1 MDSAPDIS
9 TDAASG
15 QISGIPVRNLW
26 LLMLYASDLFR
37 ELHRGKIAVEENP
50 DDIPDLVAEILA
62 RVVER
67 RLMRNL
73 TFGYQSQEAVLSRV
87 RGRIDLLNTER
98 HQLLARG
105 MIACRFENLTVNTPR
120 NRFVRGALD
129 TIARIVRRREVGHRC
144 RALSASLRRLGVS
157 GEMPSRAEISSNRY
171 GRHDADDQFMVAA
184 ARLAIDLALPTEAA
198 GKESM
203 SLPGRDVTW
212 VRHLYEKA
220 VGGFY
225 DVVLSPEGW
234 RVDTGKT
241 YRWQIEHKT
250 PGIDRILPVM
260 RTDIVLDNRDA
271 GRRVVID
278 TKFTS
283 VTTRGRFRKEI
294 LKSGYLYQIYAYLRS
309 QEDSGDPLSD
319 HAAGLLLH
327 PSVGEMVD
335 ETVVIQ
341 DHAIRFA
348 TVDLAASTGAIRKQL
363 LQMVEFPVWDND
375 LATDG

>member
-1 MDSAPDIS
+1 MDSVTDIS

-129 TIARIVRRREVGHRC
+129 AIARIVHRRDVGHRC
-144 RALSASLRRLGVS
+144 RALSTSLKRLGVS
-157 GEMPSRAEISSNRY
+157 GETPTRAEISSNRY

-184 ARLAIDLALPTEAA
+184 ARLAFDLVLPTEAA
-198 GKESM
+198 GKTSM
-203 SLPGRDVTW
+203 ALPGRDVTW

-225 DVVLSPEGW
+225 DVVLSPKGW
-234 RVDTGKT
+234 QVDPGKT
-241 YRWQIEHKT
+241 YRWQIDHKT

-260 RTDIVLDNRDA
+260 RTDIVLDNRDT
-271 GRRVVID
+271 GRRIVID

-283 VTTRGRFRKEI
+283 ITTCGRFRKEI

-309 QEDSGDPLSD
+309 QEGSGDPLSD

-348 TVDLAASTGAIRKQL
+348 TVDLAASTGEIRKQL
-363 LQMVEFPVWDND
+363 LQMVEFRVWKNI